1 MANKDKT
8 AFDFYVETV
17 ATVAFMA
24 MVVIVI
30 VQVVCR
36 SLAWTSMDW
45 GFEFAGFLF
54 VATIFLGAAVAMR
67 TNEHIRLEFLLGWLS
82 PRPRLVLKL
91 ALDIIAAIFLI
102 AVAVGAYQMTWTTWE
117 ALNVNIDWMRTGH
130 FYAALLFG
138 TLLILFYLIANIIG
152 HMRELAVMIRPAG
165 TVPATAESGP
175 PMEGPA
181 KGREE

>member
-17 ATVAFMA
+17 ATIAFIA

-30 VQVVCR
+30 VQVICR
-36 SLAWTSMDW
+36 TLSWTSMDW

-67 TNEHIRLEFLLGWLS
+67 TSEHIRLEFLNNWLS
-82 PRPRLVLKL
+82 PRPRLILQL
-91 ALDIIAAIFLI
+91 ALDILGAVFLI
-102 AVAVGAYQMTWTTWE
+102 VVAVGAYQMTWTTWE

-138 TLLILFYLIANIIG
+138 TLLILFYLIANIVS
-152 HMRELAVMIRPAG
+152 HVRELVTMKRAPETAPA
-165 TVPATAESGP
+165 AHHSEP
-175 PMEGPA
+175 PKSPGNAREG
-181 KGREE
+181 

>member
-17 ATVAFMA
+17 ATVAFIAMA
-24 MVVIVI
+24 VIVI
-30 VQVVCR
+30 VQVICR

-67 TNEHIRLEFLLGWLS
+67 TNEHIRLEFLLNWLS

-91 ALDIIAAIFLI
+91 ALDIFAAIFLI
-102 AVAVGAYQMTWTTWE
+102 TVAVGAYQMTWTTWE
-117 ALNVNIDWMRTGH
+117 AQNVNIEWMRTGH
-130 FYAALLFG
+130 FYAVLLLG
-138 TLLILFYLIANIIG
+138 TILILIYLMANIIG
-152 HMRELAVMIRPAG
+152 HIRELAAMLRFAG
-165 TVPATAESGP
+165 TTPASPNAESPGD
-175 PMEGPA
+175 GLG
-181 KGREE
+181 KGQGD